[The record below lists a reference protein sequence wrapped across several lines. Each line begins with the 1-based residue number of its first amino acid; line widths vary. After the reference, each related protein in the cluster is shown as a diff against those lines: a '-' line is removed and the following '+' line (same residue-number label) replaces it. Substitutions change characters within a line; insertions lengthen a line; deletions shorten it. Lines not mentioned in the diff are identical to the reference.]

1 MVKSALQREPAII
14 RTLFF
19 LAPLI
24 TLLAPLTTVVTL
36 IILAAGIVLIALNH
50 GRSFKELFR
59 FDLGLAL
66 FTVVTAY
73 LFVNATWSL
82 DPGRAVGKAAWFAG
96 VVLLTYA
103 SCRALRTW
111 EREQMR
117 VAVNSFLIGLATGTA
132 FVLFQIATD
141 ALLTRLLYN
150 VLPFTR
156 PDSAKDLVLQNG
168 HVIKIKAFELN
179 RNVAVLLLMF
189 WSALLC
195 LGQLKERRWR
205 VLAIAGLCVAAAASI
220 ILSEHEASKAGLL
233 FSVIAFAL
241 ALPWPKIMRR
251 LIWVGWCLAFILVI
265 PLVLTAFKA
274 DLHQAE
280 WLPLSARARVILWA
294 YTAEQ
299 IPKAPLLGI
308 GLTSTRKMDLDPE
321 ARLEMIKPKGY
332 VYAWRAG
339 SHAHNEF
346 LQSWYELGV
355 IGVLLL
361 MAAGSSVILAVGR
374 LPEPTQPYV
383 LAEITAFVM
392 IAAFSWG
399 MWQSWLMAVTGLT
412 TLYVALAVNSY
423 RLEEPIPAPAADAPA
438 PSA

>member
-1 MVKSALQREPAII
+1 MVKSALRREPAII

-19 LAPLI
+19 LAPFI
-24 TLLAPLTTVVTL
+24 TLIAPLTTVVAL

-50 GRSFKELFR
+50 DQSFKELFR

-66 FTVVTAY
+66 FALVTAY

-82 DPGRAVGKAAWFAG
+82 DPGRALGKASWFAG

-103 SCRALRTW
+103 SCRALRSW
-111 EREQMR
+111 EREQIR
-117 VAVNSFLIGLATGTA
+117 IAVNSFLIGLTIGTA

-156 PDSAKDLVLQNG
+156 PDGVKDLVLHHGQ
-168 HVIKIKAFELN
+168 VVRIKAFELN
-179 RNVAVLLLMF
+179 RNVAVMLLMF

-195 LGQLKERRWR
+195 LVSFKDKRWR
-205 VLAIAGLCVAAAASI
+205 VVTIAGLSVAATAAI
-220 ILSEHEASKAGLL
+220 FLSEHEGSKVGLL
-233 FSVIAFAL
+233 FSAIVFAL
-241 ALPWPKIMRR
+241 ALPWPTTMRR
-251 LIWVGWCLAFILVI
+251 VLWAGWCLAFVLVI
-265 PLVLTAFKA
+265 PLALAAFKA

-280 WLPLSARARVILWA
+280 WLPFSARARVILWA

-299 IPKAPLLGI
+299 IPKAPILGI

-321 ARLEMIKPKGY
+321 ARLEQIKPKGY

-339 SHAHNEF
+339 PHAHNEF
-346 LQSWYELGV
+346 LQTWYELGA
-355 IGVLLL
+355 IGVILL
-361 MAAGSSVILAVGR
+361 MAAGSTVILSVRR
-374 LPEPTQPYV
+374 LPEPTQAFA
-383 LAEITAFVM
+383 LAEFTAFVT

-399 MWQSWLMAVTGLT
+399 MWQSWLMAVTGLAA
-412 TLYVALAVNSY
+412 LYVALAVNLY
-423 RLEEPIPAPAADAPA
+423 RLEGLAPAPATDV
-438 PSA
+438 